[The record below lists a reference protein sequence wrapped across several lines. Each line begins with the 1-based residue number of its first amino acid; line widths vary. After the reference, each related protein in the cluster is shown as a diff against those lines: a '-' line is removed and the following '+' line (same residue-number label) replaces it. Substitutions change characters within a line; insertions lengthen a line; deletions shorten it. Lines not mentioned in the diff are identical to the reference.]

1 MVDIENVQDGG
12 GPQGA
17 RYVRICVAREKKAT
31 GAAVVVTFIGLVL
44 ALLGLVLLARV
55 ATGVRRRRNE
65 PSTGAHGTGMAL
77 GGGLVFWGA
86 LLVVIDTWN
95 S

>member
-1 MVDIENVQDGG
+1 M
-12 GPQGA
+12 
-17 RYVRICVAREKKAT
+17 AREKKASGT
-31 GAAVVVTFIGLVL
+31 AVVVTFVGLVL
-44 ALLGLVLLARV
+44 AALGLMLLARV
-55 ATGVRRRRNE
+55 GTGVRRRRDE

-95 S
+95 G